1 MQKILRKRIVRD
13 FKANL
18 PRYLALA
25 LLIVLS
31 MYLVVSMIGAAETI
45 IRGSEE
51 ADEAQQVEDGEFSL
65 FVPMKESEFA
75 ELTEKGIT
83 LEKMFFMDYSYEDS
97 KTLRVFA
104 NREQIN
110 TVALKE
116 GTLPVAEDEIVIER
130 RFAEVNEIVP
140 GDRIELGGRS
150 FTVSGIGTVPD
161 YDNVM
166 KSLGDTG
173 CDSKNFG
180 IAFVTADTYHDL
192 EQEQKS
198 TKSEEYYYAYRLN
211 GKMTD
216 DALKDKLEKLEFTSD
231 DVEDPFFQEYWE
243 RTMGRKDD
251 LTNGIQELLDG
262 AGELKDGLAELTEN
276 NGTLT
281 KGADEIF
288 EAYLK
293 ETNKTLGAY
302 GVAELTKD
310 NFVTVLKQE
319 IENSDQPILKM
330 SYCSL
335 LQQLEQLQS
344 FSDGVKEY
352 TDGTKEAE
360 DGAEELKDGIKT
372 LKEETDDVI
381 DEVFDADA
389 TNLLTFVKAGDN
401 ARIQAA
407 SGDQELYRS
416 VGMIAGVIILVLI
429 SYVLSVFVVHSIDR
443 ESQVIGALYAL
454 GVKRKNLMAHYIT
467 LPTVVAFIAGLIGT
481 LLGYSSV
488 GVPVQMQD
496 CYNYYSLPELKV
508 VVMPYLFIYGI
519 IVPPLVSLV
528 VNTLVIRRRLNK
540 PVLTLLRNE
549 QKAVRGK
556 SMNLKNMSF
565 VKLFKIRQM
574 IRERRTGFTVVFGM
588 FVSLLLTMMSLE
600 IYTYCHNVNVE
611 YVEDTKYEYMYTY
624 KYPSEEAPEGG
635 YEAYAKTMKK
645 EIYGYTFDITVLG
658 ITENNPFFDVDLED
672 SSSKVAISS
681 SIAYKYGLGV
691 GDTLTLKDEESDKL
705 YAFEI
710 TEVTQYAP
718 SFMVFMPYEKALQL
732 FGEPDDYYNVVFADH
747 DLAIDAGR
755 LYSTTTK
762 ADVKKAAGI
771 FTDMMMSMI
780 ILLGTVSVIIFIV
793 VLYLMMKVMIDRSSF
808 HISLMKIFGY
818 KDKEVKRM
826 YLDGNFYIVLIGGLV
841 SIPLAKWILDLVY
854 EPAFVPNVACGVSK
868 AFPMWMYGAV
878 LAGILVLYVIIN
890 HLLIRRI
897 HKMIP
902 AEVLKNRE

>member
-51 ADEAQQVEDGEFSL
+51 ADEAQKVEDGEFSL

-83 LEKMFFMDYSYEDS
+83 LEKMFFMDYSYKDS

-130 RFAEVNEIVP
+130 RFAEVNEIIP
-140 GDRIELGGRS
+140 GDKIDLGGRS
-150 FTVSGIGTVPD
+150 FMVSGIGTVPD

-180 IAFVTADTYHDL
+180 IAFVTADTYHNL
-192 EQEQKS
+192 EKEQKS

-216 DALKDKLEKLEFTSD
+216 DALKDKLEKLEFTSG

-251 LTNGIQELLDG
+251 LINGIEELFDG

-293 ETNKTLGAY
+293 EANKTLGAY

-330 SYCSL
+330 SYRSL

-352 TDGTKEAE
+352 TDGTKEAA

-467 LPTVVAFIAGLIGT
+467 LPTVVAFLAGLIGT

-528 VNTLVIRRRLNK
+528 VNTLVIRKRLNK

-624 KYPSEEAPEGG
+624 KYPSKEAPEGG

-780 ILLGTVSVIIFIV
+780 ILLGAVSVIIFIV

-854 EPAFVPNVACGVSK
+854 EPAFVPNVACGVNKS
-868 AFPMWMYGAV
+868 FPMWMYGAV
-878 LAGILVLYVIIN
+878 LAGILVLYFIIN

>member
-31 MYLVVSMIGAAETI
+31 MYLVVSMIGAAETV
-45 IRGSEE
+45 IRGSEK
-51 ADEAQQVEDGEFSL
+51 ADEAQMVEDGEFSL

-130 RFAEVNEIVP
+130 RFAEVNEIIP

-180 IAFVTADTYHDL
+180 IAFVTADTYHNL
-192 EQEQKS
+192 EKEQKS

-216 DALKDKLEKLEFTSD
+216 DALKDKLEKLEFTSG

-251 LTNGIQELLDG
+251 LINGIEELFDG

-293 ETNKTLGAY
+293 EANKTLGAY

-330 SYCSL
+330 SYRSL

-352 TDGTKEAE
+352 TDGTKEAA

-624 KYPSEEAPEGG
+624 KYPSKEAPEGG

-780 ILLGTVSVIIFIV
+780 ILLGAVSVIIFIV

-854 EPAFVPNVACGVSK
+854 EPAFVPNVACGVNKS
-868 AFPMWMYGAV
+868 FPMWMYGAV
-878 LAGILVLYVIIN
+878 LAGILVLYFIIN

>member
-130 RFAEVNEIVP
+130 RFAEVNEIIP
-140 GDRIELGGRS
+140 GDKIDLGGRS
-150 FTVSGIGTVPD
+150 FTVSGIGTAPD

-180 IAFVTADTYHDL
+180 IAFVTADTYHNL
-192 EQEQKS
+192 EKEQKS
-198 TKSEEYYYAYRLN
+198 TKSEEYYYAYGLN

-216 DALKDKLEKLEFTSD
+216 DALKDKLEKLEFTSG

-251 LTNGIQELLDG
+251 LINGIEELFDG

-293 ETNKTLGAY
+293 EANKTLGAY

-330 SYCSL
+330 SYRSL

-352 TDGTKEAE
+352 TDGTKEAA

-467 LPTVVAFIAGLIGT
+467 LPTVVAFLAGLIGT

-528 VNTLVIRRRLNK
+528 VNTLVIRKRLNK

-574 IRERRTGFTVVFGM
+574 MRESRTGFTVVFGM

-600 IYTYCHNVNVE
+600 IYIYCHNVNVE

-635 YEAYAKTMKK
+635 YKAYAKTMKK
-645 EIYGYTFDITVLG
+645 ETYGYTFDITVLG

-780 ILLGTVSVIIFIV
+780 ILLGAVSVIIFIV

-854 EPAFVPNVACGVSK
+854 EPAFVPNVACGVNKS
-868 AFPMWMYGAV
+868 FPMWMYGAV
-878 LAGILVLYVIIN
+878 LAGILVLYFIIN